1 MTRTYAACSFV
12 FLSLLV
18 LAGCDCSATIG
29 PSGSPC
35 KGSDPIAGCGSTCSA
50 TLPCRAGLYCAAE
63 GKCTADCVAG
73 AACTGG
79 NCSAGGRC
87 IPGGDGGRRDA
98 APTDGPGFDNTC
110 ASVTVGATR
119 VTPNVILVI
128 DQSGSMDDPFGGGAS
143 RWEALRDSLL
153 AMPDGPIF
161 SLQGSVRFGV
171 AMYTSAA
178 SCPRLITIPAA
189 LDNYTAIET
198 EYARQGPA
206 SGTPTGDSIQAVLS
220 MLGTLAPVRT
230 EPTILVLATDGEPD
244 TCEDGDDTVGG
255 RLESIAA
262 VEAAFGMGIKTFVLS
277 VGTDIAMAH
286 LQDVANAGLGRGAAG
301 PDAPFWVAS
310 DASGLVR
317 DLEAII
323 GGVASCQL
331 TLEGRIDPAG
341 ACAGDVHFV
350 GEPPLMCGTDWRAVD
365 ETHIELLGAACDR
378 LQMTGDVL
386 SATFPCGVILL

>member
-12 FLSLLV
+12 FLFVLI
-18 LAGCDCSATIG
+18 LAGCDCGATIG
-29 PSGSPC
+29 PDGSPC
-35 KGSDPIAGCGSTCSA
+35 TGGDPIEGCGSTCSG
-50 TLPCRAGLYCAAE
+50 TLACRAGLYC
-63 GKCTADCVAG
+63 GSDRRCTADCVVG

-79 NCSAGGRC
+79 TCSGEGRC
-87 IPGGDGGRRDA
+87 VPNGDGGRRDA

-110 ASVTVGATR
+110 ASVTVGAMR

-128 DQSGSMDDPFGGGAS
+128 DRSGSMDDPFGGGAT

-171 AMYTSAA
+171 AMYTSAD
-178 SCPRLITIPAA
+178 SCPGLVTIPAA
-189 LDNYTAIET
+189 FDNYTAIET
-198 EYARQGPA
+198 EYARQSPGN
-206 SGTPTGDSIQAVLS
+206 GTPTGDSIQAVLS
-220 MLGTLAPVRT
+220 MIGTLAPVRT
-230 EPTILVLATDGEPD
+230 DPTILILATDGEPD
-244 TCEDGDDTVGG
+244 TCEDGDDEVNG

-262 VEAAFGMGIKTFVLS
+262 ATAAFGMGIKTFVLS
-277 VGTDIAMAH
+277 VGTDVAMTH

-301 PDAPFWVAS
+301 PDAEFWVAD
-310 DASGLVR
+310 DAAGLVTA
-317 DLEAII
+317 LEEIV

-331 TLEGRIDPAG
+331 TLDGRIDPAG
-341 ACAGDVHFV
+341 ACAGDVHFA
-350 GEPPLMCGTDWRAVD
+350 GEPPLTCGTDWRAVD

-378 LQMTGDVL
+378 LQMTGDTL